1 MDKSPERSGD
11 SGLYIIVTILENQV
25 AVAMYMEGKE
35 LESAREIELGKMYD
49 FLLYSVIVRGSWK
62 KKVGARV
69 NFHAQGLSVKDIAV
83 KLVKEQFGDYR
94 FEVQVF
100 SLLQ

>member
-25 AVAMYMEGKE
+25 AVAMFMEGKE

-49 FLLYSVIVRGSWK
+49 FLLYSVVVRGSGM
-62 KKVGARV
+62 KKVGARE
-69 NFHAQGLSVKDIAV
+69 NFYAQGFSVKDIAV
-83 KLVKEQFGDYR
+83 KLVKEQFGNYR
-94 FEVQVF
+94 FKVQVF